1 MAPNYNPATYAR
13 RRARI
18 NQTPNS
24 AEGVFSNKIK
34 PKINQFTETQ
44 KLRLMNSQRI
54 LAKSMPQFGK
64 VATPRQNREVILKE
78 DDLSK
83 AEDLAND
90 FLVEARDEKIA
101 TRPAYKKVDPSE
113 EFLRPV
119 KGFDLDITSEE
130 IKEKPRKKWQME
142 PKKEKSV
149 KKPRKK
155 RWIFRLIP
163 LVIVLTIA
171 GVILKWGDE
180 IISKITGGKSG
191 VFDTIG
197 AIVSEKNVPLKTAN
211 NGRTNLL
218 LFGTSGYRMNDEK
231 HDGAQLT
238 DSIMVVSLDQ
248 NTKDVAMLSLP
259 RDLKVGRTCTATG
272 KINELYWCSNQYDK
286 DERAGE
292 EALRTK
298 VEKILG
304 ISIQYSAHIN
314 WGALVSTVN
323 ALGGI
328 TVVLDENINDTWT
341 KTFIKKGVPTNLNG
355 EQALGLARARHG
367 TEGGDFSRGNSQQ
380 KILIALQKRIMEK
393 GFGFTEIFNLI
404 NTIGDNLRMTANIE
418 EIKTIVKI
426 GKDFNMNNIRHV
438 SITDWKNNA
447 NFVKPATIDGI
458 SYVIPTA
465 GVDNYSEIQKYI
477 AKQFSSD
484 PKYREK
490 ENILVLN
497 ASGISGAAAQ
507 ERSKLESA
515 GFKVGMVGDAPT
527 EQKWTKRQTIYVMNE
542 NLPGKK
548 KMLTEFYPNAD
559 ILKASDLPESIKNGK
574 DFDFIIVIGTP
585 N

>member
-1 MAPNYNPATYAR
+1 M
-13 RRARI
+13 
-18 NQTPNS
+18 
-24 AEGVFSNKIK
+24 
-34 PKINQFTETQ
+34 
-44 KLRLMNSQRI
+44 
-54 LAKSMPQFGK
+54 
-64 VATPRQNREVILKE
+64 
-78 DDLSK
+78 
-83 AEDLAND
+83 
-90 FLVEARDEKIA
+90 
-101 TRPAYKKVDPSE
+101 
-113 EFLRPV
+113 
-119 KGFDLDITSEE
+119 
-130 IKEKPRKKWQME
+130 
-142 PKKEKSV
+142 
-149 KKPRKK
+149 
-155 RWIFRLIP
+155 
-163 LVIVLTIA
+163 
-171 GVILKWGDE
+171 
-180 IISKITGGKSG
+180 
-191 VFDTIG
+191 
-197 AIVSEKNVPLKTAN
+197 
-211 NGRTNLL
+211 
-218 LFGTSGYRMNDEK
+218 
-231 HDGAQLT
+231 
-238 DSIMVVSLDQ
+238 
-248 NTKDVAMLSLP
+248 
-259 RDLKVGRTCTATG
+259 
-272 KINELYWCSNQYDK
+272 
-286 DERAGE
+286 
-292 EALRTK
+292 
-298 VEKILG
+298 
-304 ISIQYSAHIN
+304 
-314 WGALVSTVN
+314 STVN